1 MIPHHEMAV
10 EMAESAQRR
19 GEHAEVKRLADD
31 VERAQIRE
39 IALLRRIGRDIERAG
54 VEAGDIGVPEHMT
67 GMGMAPTCS
76 RIRSSS
82 TASSW
87 RWSPHHEGAIRMARV
102 ELERGAEPR
111 LRRMAEEIIATQRR
125 EIEQMRAWSQRW
137 YGAEPE
143 RAMHG

>member
-1 MIPHHEMAV
+1 
-10 EMAESAQRR
+10 
-19 GEHAEVKRLADD
+19 
-31 VERAQIRE
+31 
-39 IALLRRIGRDIERAG
+39 
-54 VEAGDIGVPEHMT
+54 
-67 GMGMAPTCS
+67 
-76 RIRSSS
+76 
-82 TASSW
+82 
-87 RWSPHHEGAIRMARV
+87 MARV